1 MNYFKK
7 ILKYAKPYLKYAYL
21 NIVFNI
27 LYALFNVLSVLGF
40 IPVLGILFGKEEKTY
55 IKPVYKGISNLYDYV
70 SRIFKL

>member
-21 NIVFNI
+21 NVLFNI

-40 IPVLGILFGKEEKTY
+40 YLEK
-55 IKPVYKGISNLYDYV
+55 KRKLKFNLHIMAFQAYMNM
-70 SRIFKL
+70 FLAL